1 MVDFASS
8 LGPCA
13 LVGKSIVGK
22 SIGMGNM
29 GIDTL
34 VVVGHYGYVGCSRYE
49 VVDGGLQFEEGKSNH
64 SQSMVDSAL
73 AFVVVVGGVVVVMV
87 VVMLVVVVGLVGFVV
102 LVVAVVQ
109 QELEVGIELVL
120 G

>member
-73 AFVVVVGGVVVVMV
+73 AFVVVVGGVVVVM
-87 VVMLVVVVGLVGFVV
+87 LVVAVAVVGLIGFVV

-109 QELEVGIELVL
+109 QELEVEIELVL